1 MSGNRYQALVRHDDP
16 VLREIGQQLSSG
28 QVRPAALLAIPEYQ
42 RVIAHGLSRLAGTAT
57 EAKCA
62 APVRSAP

>member
-1 MSGNRYQALVRHDDP
+1 MSSDRYGVLERHSDP
-16 VLREIGQQLSSG
+16 VLREIGRQLRLG
-28 QVRPAALLAIPEYQ
+28 QVRPAMLLAIPEYQ